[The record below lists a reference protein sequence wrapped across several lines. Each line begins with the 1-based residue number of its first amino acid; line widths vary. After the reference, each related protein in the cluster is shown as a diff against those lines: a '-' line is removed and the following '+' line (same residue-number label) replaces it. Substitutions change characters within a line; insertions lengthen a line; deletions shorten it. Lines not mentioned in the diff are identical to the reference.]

1 MRCCSN
7 RSARPSLLTACGTIV
22 LLLSMSMMTVLLES
36 YPMNHLSRGGDLSA
50 SYRAYRLSRSRGQ
63 LLNIIPA
70 VKLSAPHMTS
80 SAALDHSNNSSSI
93 DDRILSGYNIY
104 RGIRSLIITKH
115 RQLTS
120 ELDVV
125 RLKWDDK
132 WTDTRLRFKENPWQ
146 YLSIPIVAATVG
158 YITNY
163 LGVMMLFYPIQWRG
177 RFNTLD
183 HHPTCNLIIHHHPTL
198 GIPLYRWS
206 NQPFGLLGWQ
216 GVVPTKRFKMASTM
230 VDVTISRLLKVSEV
244 FGRLESK
251 KLAAILS
258 STVKDVVCRGL
269 LPIPILK
276 FFLDRVASDIIANIE
291 SIFNIKDFVVR
302 GMTANPRVLG
312 DFFQRVGSQEL
323 SFLVSSGTYFG
334 FMLGI
339 IQMLQWVIYP
349 ANWTLPVGG
358 ETCLSVCLWCVVN
371 L

>member
-80 SAALDHSNNSSSI
+80 SAALDHSSNSSSI

-177 RFNTLD
+177 RLNTLD
-183 HHPTCNLIIHHHPTL
+183 HHPTCNLIIHHNPIL